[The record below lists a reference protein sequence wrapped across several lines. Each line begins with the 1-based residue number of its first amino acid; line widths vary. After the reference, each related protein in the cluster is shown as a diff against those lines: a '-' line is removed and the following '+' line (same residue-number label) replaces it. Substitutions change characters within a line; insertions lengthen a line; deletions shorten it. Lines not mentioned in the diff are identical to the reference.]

1 MTLPAPARR
10 AAARRFL
17 AALLAATIGAML
29 LGASPATAKPDEPD
43 THRSPLPAAVGR
55 NPGDALTV
63 AITDI
68 SPTVLEPQ
76 EDLVVT
82 GELRN
87 DTNETI
93 DEPRLRLQMQQYP
106 PISRSALERWLEGSS
121 LSATQQLAI
130 EDLDATLPP
139 QESRRFSIRASAE
152 ELGHLGTAAWGP
164 RGLEVLGEDTAE
176 PHHQPAS
183 DRNYLLWWPDIEVEE
198 LPIATMGALVPTA
211 SERSRAREQQD
222 TVAATATNRLLPL
235 LSQLR
240 EAEGAV
246 VFDSSLLA
254 ATPEQVPGEH
264 RVPTAADEANA
275 ATPEATT
282 SPEDEDN
289 ETGGEHTAAG
299 RLQRDLHELTEAE
312 AQRAFV
318 LPWSDPDVAALAHT
332 GHDAPLDAARQRA
345 HEVLDD
351 NGIQA
356 TQLGEQP
363 TGPAAVTSLAWPV
376 ADQPDRQTLELLQDT
391 GLNSVVLD
399 SDVLPPA
406 TTQTYTPAGRATV
419 SLADGD
425 LEALLA
431 DEHLSGL
438 LSGQFHPIEGQDEE
452 GVDEVDDLLAQQL
465 LLAETA
471 VILRERPADPRSV
484 LLAVERDFDGDA
496 EALGA
501 RLDAL
506 HSAPWIG
513 RVPAAEMLE
522 EDAPELPRD
531 QLADRVEE
539 PGEITADDLSR
550 SQQVVD
556 HTRDFTAVLTDP
568 DPLLTTV
575 RNSLLP
581 LTSAS
586 WRNAPAR
593 RGELLSAAEE
603 AASAR
608 HNLIAAQPG
617 STLNLINEEAHLPV
631 SVTNELEEEAQVV
644 VHLRPRDPRLAAEDV
659 PLTIPPQESALAQ
672 VPVHAVGSGDVVV
685 DVQLTAPSGEEV
697 GQQSQMEVRVRAG
710 WETVGT
716 AVVAGLLV
724 VMLVVGLVRTVRRGS
739 RMKQDQR

>member
-1 MTLPAPARR
+1 
-10 AAARRFL
+10 
-17 AALLAATIGAML
+17 
-29 LGASPATAKPDEPD
+29 
-43 THRSPLPAAVGR
+43 
-55 NPGDALTV
+55 
-63 AITDI
+63 
-68 SPTVLEPQ
+68 
-76 EDLVVT
+76 
-82 GELRN
+82 
-87 DTNETI
+87 
-93 DEPRLRLQMQQYP
+93 
-106 PISRSALERWLEGSS
+106 
-121 LSATQQLAI
+121 
-130 EDLDATLPP
+130 
-139 QESRRFSIRASAE
+139 
-152 ELGHLGTAAWGP
+152 
-164 RGLEVLGEDTAE
+164 
-176 PHHQPAS
+176 
-183 DRNYLLWWPDIEVEE
+183 
-198 LPIATMGALVPTA
+198 
-211 SERSRAREQQD
+211 
-222 TVAATATNRLLPL
+222 
-235 LSQLR
+235 
-240 EAEGAV
+240 
-246 VFDSSLLA
+246 
-254 ATPEQVPGEH
+254 
-264 RVPTAADEANA
+264 
-275 ATPEATT
+275 
-282 SPEDEDN
+282 
-289 ETGGEHTAAG
+289 
-299 RLQRDLHELTEAE
+299 
-312 AQRAFV
+312 
-318 LPWSDPDVAALAHT
+318 
-332 GHDAPLDAARQRA
+332 
-345 HEVLDD
+345 
-351 NGIQA
+351 A

-586 WRNAPAR
+586 WR
-593 RGELLSAAEE
+593 
-603 AASAR
+603 
-608 HNLIAAQPG
+608 
-617 STLNLINEEAHLPV
+617 
-631 SVTNELEEEAQVV
+631 
-644 VHLRPRDPRLAAEDV
+644 
-659 PLTIPPQESALAQ
+659 
-672 VPVHAVGSGDVVV
+672 
-685 DVQLTAPSGEEV
+685 
-697 GQQSQMEVRVRAG
+697 
-710 WETVGT
+710 
-716 AVVAGLLV
+716 
-724 VMLVVGLVRTVRRGS
+724 
-739 RMKQDQR
+739 